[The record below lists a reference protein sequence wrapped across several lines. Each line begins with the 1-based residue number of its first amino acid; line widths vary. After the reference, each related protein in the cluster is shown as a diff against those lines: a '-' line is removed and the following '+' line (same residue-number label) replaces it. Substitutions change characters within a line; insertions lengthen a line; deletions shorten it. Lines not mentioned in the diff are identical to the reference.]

1 MQKMPRAATPWARV
15 RFATSLRLPPSTR
28 VDAVVCLELRAAPL
42 PVACQ
47 FRIEWNVVVSTV
59 GAAERTGKRKWLL
72 ERLAAGEAA
81 QKMVGFRR
89 RHRL

>member
-1 MQKMPRAATPWARV
+1 MGTTEGTLGTCAV
-15 RFATSLRLPPSTR
+15 RHSLRLPPSKR
-28 VDAVVCLELRAAPL
+28 VDAVVCLELRALLL

-47 FRIEWNVVVSTV
+47 FRIEWNVVIAAV
-59 GAAERTGKRKWLL
+59 GAAERTRKRKWHV

-81 QKMVGFRR
+81 QKVVGFRR